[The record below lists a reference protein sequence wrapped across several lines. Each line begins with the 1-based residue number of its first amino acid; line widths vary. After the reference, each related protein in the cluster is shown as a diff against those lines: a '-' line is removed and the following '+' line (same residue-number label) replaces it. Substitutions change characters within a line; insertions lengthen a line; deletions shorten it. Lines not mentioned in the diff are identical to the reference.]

1 MNICNR
7 FLEHILNI
15 NILIAIAFCLVGLIT
30 VYKKYKANNKQTH
43 LWRQK
48 SAKKLHKSLKSIEH
62 NGQII
67 SYLRKIVF
75 EELLLIAVAQNP
87 KCKVIRNDRYTGD
100 GGIDGKFIL
109 NNKLYIIQA
118 KRYKS
123 IIHSQD
129 ILDFIRKINETQAH
143 KGLFIH
149 TGRTNTNS
157 WRFCSNDDNIEII
170 SGARLVHLIRFGYIN
185 AN

>member
-1 MNICNR
+1 
-7 FLEHILNI
+7 LEHILNI
-15 NILIAIAFCLVGLIT
+15 NILIAIAFCLVVLIT
-30 VYKKYKANNKQTH
+30 IYNKYKTNNKQTH
-43 LWRQK
+43 MWRQK
-48 SAKKLHKSLKSIEH
+48 SAKKIHNSLKSIEH

-67 SYLRKIVF
+67 SYLRKIEPFVF

-87 KCKVIRNDRYTGD
+87 QCKVIKNDRYTGD

-149 TGRTNTNS
+149 TGRTNTAS
-157 WRFCSNDDNIEII
+157 WEFCSNDDSIEII
-170 SGARLVHLIRFGYIN
+170 SGTRLVHLIRFGYIN

>member
-1 MNICNR
+1 MV
-7 FLEHILNI
+7 
-15 NILIAIAFCLVGLIT
+15 ILIGFIIGIFLHKAFL
-30 VYKKYKANNKQTH
+30 KRKQKSSH

-48 SAKKLHKSLKSIEH
+48 SAEKIHNSIKSIKH

-67 SYLRKIVF
+67 SYLRKVEPFVF

-87 KCKVIRNDRYTGD
+87 KCKVIKNDRYTGD

-109 NNKLYIIQA
+109 NNRLYIIQA

-123 IIHSQD
+123 HIDSKD
-129 ILDFIRKINETQAH
+129 ILDFIKKINESKAY

-149 TGRTNTNS
+149 TGKTGSQS
-157 WRFCSNDDNIEII
+157 WEFSSIDDNIEII
-170 SGARLVHLIRFGYIN
+170 SGNKLVHLMQFGY
-185 AN
+185 ANTH